1 VFPCRCYSCFS
12 FYSSDS
18 GMYASTFMTM
28 EAQEMEEGRANS
40 LAEHLSENSERILM
54 GVLAVAV
61 LAAIAV
67 GGSYVL
73 FFFGESVSNDPEQWG
88 QLGDYLGGVLNPV
101 FGFLSVFALLV
112 ALVLQTRELKLSR
125 EALKL
130 SQEELKATREEQAK
144 SAAALALQN
153 EAIRKQS
160 FEQTFFAMLR
170 VLSERLEDATFS
182 SSARAHIASSKGPA
196 ALRAVT
202 GALAADVRVGLH
214 REGGYSPY
222 LSEVMGGVLS
232 GMQVSGFAEYARTLS
247 AILEYLEDAG
257 VVGGDVYPKLL
268 RSRMDKEEVLFLYF
282 LCFVD
287 GWQALK
293 KRIEKYGLLAHI
305 DPAST
310 GAPTDYYS
318 YFERSAFHAF

>member
-1 VFPCRCYSCFS
+1 VFPCRCFSCCS
-12 FYSSDS
+12 FYSSDPE
-18 GMYASTFMTM
+18 MYASTFMTM

-67 GGSYVL
+67 GGSYAL

-130 SQEELKATREEQAK
+130 SHEELKATREEQAK
-144 SAAALALQN
+144 SAEALASQN

-160 FEQTFFAMLR
+160 FEQTYFAMLR
-170 VLSERLEDATFS
+170 VLSERLEETTFQQS
-182 SSARAHIASSKGPA
+182 PQLRPSKGPA
-196 ALRAVT
+196 ALRAIT
-202 GALAADVRVGLH
+202 GVLASSIKQGKHHED
-214 REGGYSPY
+214 GYPEY
-222 LSEVMGGVLS
+222 LSKTLGGIIRQ
-232 GMQVSGFAEYARTLS
+232 GMQTAGFAEYARTLLV
-247 AILEYLEDAG
+247 ILEYLEDSG
-257 VVGGDVYPKLL
+257 IEGNHVYPKLL

-287 GWQALK
+287 GWQPLK
-293 KRIEKYGLLAHI
+293 KRVERYGLLAHI
-305 DPAST
+305 DPANT
-310 GAPTDYYS
+310 GAPTDYCF
-318 YFERSAFHAF
+318 YFDRSAFHAY